1 MNFETFLPSILT
13 TLFSTSTLGL
23 FINWRITAS
32 QKKQDIGIT
41 ISDELLKKVFYKH
54 YFELFN
60 DSHIKIEK
68 TTNKEVIIQHFQS
81 IITEQEK
88 FRSTIELERLS
99 AYIYE
104 LKKDSIVM
112 SRLLQNIVSNLIN
125 EEDDSFYQR
134 YKREIKEG
142 IEYYDSFVIRYEE
155 ALRRYRKNVG
165 SITSPEQTRAARNSR
180 FIAFMSMTFIPIIV
194 VYFLSHNI
202 TQNFLFSIIEFCSV
216 LLFIIGIIILYIL
229 MIGDII
235 YTIRYSRSFG
245 NFLRFIKKHLK
256 KILIAAL
263 LILIII
269 VIGIK
274 VSIFHK

>member
-1 MNFETFLPSILT
+1 MNFETFLPTILT

-60 DSHIKIEK
+60 DSYIKIEK
-68 TTNKEVIIQHFQS
+68 TSNKKVIIQQFKS

-88 FRSTIELERLS
+88 FRNTIELERLS

-125 EEDDSFYQR
+125 EQDDSFYQR
-134 YKREIKEG
+134 YKREIKEC

-180 FIAFMSMTFIPIIV
+180 FIVFMFMTFIPIIV
-194 VYFLSHNI
+194 VYFLSHII

-256 KILIAAL
+256 TILITAL